1 MSIRDLFEK
10 PASIDNVSTSS
21 MRVESNEFILEAIN
35 KKDTFQPFIDFS
47 SASNFAKFGSAYEYY
62 TKAVERI
69 YDDYPYGFGGVPE
82 GNHTND

>member
-10 PASIDNVSTSS
+10 PISIENVSTSS
-21 MRVESNEFILEAIN
+21 MKVESNEYIIEST
-35 KKDTFQPFIDFS
+35 KRDKTFQPYVDFS

-69 YDDYPYGFGGVPE
+69 HGDYPYDGSEKEKTKFE
-82 GNHTND
+82 LR